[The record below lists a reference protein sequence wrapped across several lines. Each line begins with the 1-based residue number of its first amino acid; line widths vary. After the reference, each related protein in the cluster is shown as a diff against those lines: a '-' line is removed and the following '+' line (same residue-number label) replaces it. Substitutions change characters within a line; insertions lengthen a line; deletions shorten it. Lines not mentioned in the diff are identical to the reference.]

1 MSKSPNDQQAAN
13 ANLERQ
19 LEQGYALLQ
28 AGNVGAA
35 LDWLKILTA
44 QQASSL
50 PLLVFASEAHLAN
63 ADPLPALDLISRAIT
78 ASGGHPALKMKKA
91 RLLIQMR
98 RRAEVETLLAD
109 IGAQAEGN
117 GGLLWQVGSLQA
129 NCNLF
134 EQAIA
139 LYEKARKLIGPE
151 AGLLYDMAVSRFFS
165 GDFEQAERDLDLMLT
180 KAPQAGHAL
189 YLRAT
194 LKRQTRER
202 NHSDEIEA
210 RLKAGIEDPQ
220 QEASAY
226 YALGKE
232 LEDLGE
238 SERSFAAL
246 LAGAAKKRSTLDY
259 DVHAE
264 LASLRAVQQAYTA
277 EVMANATTGHDG
289 EGAIFIVG
297 MPRTGTTLAERMLVQ
312 SGRVQSAG
320 ELLDFG
326 RGLAMAARARML
338 ADPSL
343 PSTAMASLGI
353 DFAQLGREYL
363 RGAREAARGAPMFID
378 KMPINYLYCGLIRK
392 ALPKAKI
399 IHLVRDPLD
408 TCYAVFKTLFFNS
421 YHFSYDLEELADYF
435 ISYHDMM
442 RHWHAVMPGDI
453 LDVHYE
459 DLVTEP
465 ERESRRLFDWC
476 GLEWHARV
484 LETSTQKAAFATA
497 SAAQVREPVHQRSIH
512 SALKHREGLEPLI
525 RRLAAA
531 GIVSAQS

>member
-1 MSKSPNDQQAAN
+1 MTSGSTNNQHAAN
-13 ANLERQ
+13 AHLERQ
-19 LEQGYALLQ
+19 LEQGYGLLKE
-28 AGNVGAA
+28 GKVEAA
-35 LDWLKILTA
+35 LGWVKTLSA
-44 QQASSL
+44 QEASSL

-63 ADPLPALDLISRAIT
+63 ADPLPALDLIGKAIT

-91 RLLIQMR
+91 RLLMQMR

-117 GGLLWQVGSLQA
+117 GGLLWQVGSLYA
-129 NCNLF
+129 NGNLF
-134 EQAIA
+134 EPALV
-139 LYEKARKLIGPE
+139 LYEKARRLIGPE

-165 GDFEQAERDLDLMLT
+165 GDFKQAEGDLDLMLT

-194 LKRQTRER
+194 LKRQTREH
-202 NHSDEIEA
+202 NHIEDIEA
-210 RLKAGIEDPQ
+210 RLKAGIKEPQ
-220 QEASAY
+220 HEAAAC

-246 LAGAAKKRSTLDY
+246 RAGAAKKRSTLDY
-259 DVHAE
+259 DIHAE
-264 LASLRAVQQAYTA
+264 LASLHAVQQAYTA
-277 EVMANATTGHDG
+277 EVMAEATPGHEG

-326 RGLAMAARARML
+326 RGLAMSARARML

-343 PSTAMASLGI
+343 PSSAVASVGI
-353 DFAQLGREYL
+353 DFAKLGEEYL
-363 RGAREAARGAPMFID
+363 RGAREAARGAPLFID
-378 KMPINYLYCGLIRK
+378 KMPINFLYCGMIRK
-392 ALPKAKI
+392 ALPKARI

-408 TCYAVFKTLFFNS
+408 SCYAVFKTLFFNS

-435 ISYHDMM
+435 IGYHEMM
-442 RHWHAVMPGDI
+442 RHWHTVMPGAI
-453 LDVHYE
+453 LDVRYE

-476 GLEWHARV
+476 GLEWDARV
-484 LETSTQKAAFATA
+484 LETSTEKAAFATA
-497 SAAQVREPVHQRSIH
+497 SAAQVREPVHRRSIH
-512 SALKHREGLEPLI
+512 SAAKHREGLAPLI
-525 RRLAAA
+525 RKLAAA
-531 GIVSAQS
+531 GIISA